1 MENER
6 FHHPPEEY
14 FALADHSINNAL
26 AGGRISQADADLIR
40 EYADERSSHLS
51 AGRYF
56 KTVSILVTVRKY
68 FSQDFA
74 ETKKADLFR
83 AVREMK
89 HGKKDNGSPY
99 KANTIADHV
108 KFAKRFFAWLA
119 KNGYAEIDRDAIAE
133 IGTPRYDMKTKA
145 DGDILTAE
153 EITAIIEQA
162 KTAKYKALIGVLYEG
177 GFRISEVASMEWKDV
192 TFTEWGAKLR
202 TDGKTGK
209 LRTVPII
216 TYASY
221 LAAWRAAYP
230 GDATGDNFVF
240 LTTGR
245 NPLQYRGVSKAIHN
259 FVKAAGITK
268 RVTLH
273 SFRHSRITH
282 ALRGGMQETLAKKA
296 FWGNQSTNMI
306 ETYSHLVDEDVDDAF
321 AALAGVDLGRTH
333 ENEAPE
339 PIQCPQCHFVNA
351 PGIRWCGR
359 CGIAL
364 TEEAVVEVDG
374 ISAEVR
380 KLMVN
385 DPALLIEAA
394 RVLQQGMDA
403 AKKTTDRS
411 PGAA

>member
-6 FHHPPEEY
+6 FHHPPDEY
-14 FALADHSINNAL
+14 FTLADHSIANAL
-26 AGGRISQADADLIR
+26 AEGRISKADADLIR

-119 KNGYAEIDRDAIAE
+119 KGGVVDIAPDVIAG
-133 IGTPRYDMKTKA
+133 IGTPTYDTKTKS
-145 DGDILTAE
+145 DGDILTAD
-153 EITAIIEQA
+153 EITAIIAAARGQ
-162 KTAKYKALIGVLYEG
+162 KYKALIGILYET
-177 GFRISEVASMEWKDV
+177 GFRISEVASLRWCDI
-192 TFTEWGAKLR
+192 TFTAWGAKVR

-209 LRTVPII
+209 LRTIPII
-216 TYASY
+216 SYCSY

-240 LTTGR
+240 LTTGGK
-245 NPLQYRGVSKAIHN
+245 PLQYRGVSKAVHN
-259 FVKAAGITK
+259 FVKTAGVTK
-268 RVTLH
+268 HVTLH

-296 FWGNQSTNMI
+296 FWGNQSTAMI
-306 ETYSHLVDEDVDDAF
+306 ECYSHLVDEDVDDAF
-321 AALAGVDLGRTH
+321 AELAGVDLGKTR

-339 PIQCPQCHFVNA
+339 PVQCSQCHLVNP
-351 PGIRWCGR
+351 PGFTFCGR
-359 CGIAL
+359 CGVGLTPEARNTIEGILTDLRIAATENPAIAL
-364 TEEAVVEVDG
+364 E
-374 ISAEVR
+374 
-380 KLMVN
+380 
-385 DPALLIEAA
+385 
-394 RVLQQGMDA
+394 VLQKLDT
-403 AKKTTDRS
+403 KRRENHI
-411 PGAA
+411 